1 MSAIKAAVMD
11 AMKDAMRSKD
21 KDRLGTIRLIQ
32 AALKQIEVDE
42 RIELD
47 DARVLTILDKMLK
60 QRKESIVQFDAAGRT
75 DLSDKEK
82 AEMLVIQ
89 SFMPTP
95 LTEQELDQAIQQA
108 VTTVGAQSIKDMGKV
123 MAILKTDLTGRADF
137 GQVGAKIKAMLEG

>member
-1 MSAIKAAVMD
+1 MSAIKAVVID

-21 KDRLGTIRLIQ
+21 KDRLGTIRLMQ
-32 AALKQIEVDE
+32 AAFKQIEVDE

-47 DARVLTILDKMLK
+47 DARVLSILDKMLK
-60 QRKESIVQFDAAGRT
+60 QRKESITQFDAAGRT

-95 LTEQELDQAIQQA
+95 LSEQELDQAIQQA
-108 VTTVGAQSIKDMGKV
+108 VSTTGAQSVKDMGKV
-123 MAILKTDLTGRADF
+123 MAILKASLTGRADF
-137 GQVGAKIKAMLEG
+137 GQVGAKIKALLEG